1 MPSYDSHAS
10 PDQTEPQDRPVRPIT
25 AAAVFVRRH
34 FLWLLVA
41 CYVMAVMFPGPGI
54 AVRGWSWSSPHFAHI
69 PLASLVLLAVMLFV
83 AAMLADLEQARIVS
97 RQPMVVLMALA
108 AVWLGP
114 SLLTVAVGKL
124 LPVSISG
131 TATAGLLVSFALI
144 ASMPVANSSVGWTQS
159 AGGNLGLSLAL
170 VVISILLSPWITP
183 HLVSL
188 LGMSLGES
196 RQQCELLVKQFSG
209 SFFIVWVILPTAMG
223 FAARQILPAS
233 KILSLRPILTLVS
246 AAALLILNYINSVLA
261 LPKASG
267 SPVLVLA
274 TTTLLATS
282 LAAIGIVLGWA
293 IARLFRLPSETR
305 TALMFGLSMKHTGLA
320 LILAGAVLSNEPL
333 AILLIVLAT
342 LMQHVL
348 AGIVQW
354 WLDRALNTS

>member
-1 MPSYDSHAS
+1 M
-10 PDQTEPQDRPVRPIT
+10 V
-25 AAAVFVRRH
+25 AAATFVRRH
-34 FLWLLVA
+34 FLWLLIA
-41 CYVMAVMFPGPGI
+41 CYVLAVIVPGPGI
-54 AVRGWSWSSPHFAHI
+54 AVRSWSWSSPHFANV

-83 AAMLADLEQARIVS
+83 AAVLADLEQARIVS
-97 RQPMVVLMALA
+97 RQPLVVLMALA

-114 SLLTVAVGKL
+114 SLLTVVVGRI
-124 LPVSISG
+124 LPTSIGG

-196 RQQCELLVKQFSG
+196 RQQCELLVNQFSG
-209 SFFIVWVILPTAMG
+209 SFFIVWVILPTAAG
-223 FAARQILPAS
+223 FAVRQVVSAA
-233 KILSLRPILTLVS
+233 KIQALRPTLTLVS

-261 LPKASG
+261 LPKAYG
-267 SPVLVLA
+267 SPISVLA
-274 TTTLLATS
+274 TTTILATS
-282 LAAIGIVLGWA
+282 LAAIGIALGWA
-293 IARLFRLPSETR
+293 IARLVHLPSETR

-354 WLDRALNTS
+354 WLDRDVTSL

>member
-1 MPSYDSHAS
+1 MPSHQVEATSEKSERRKPAAHFAM
-10 PDQTEPQDRPVRPIT
+10 T
-25 AAAVFVRRH
+25 AAVFVRRH
-34 FLWLLVA
+34 FLWLLIA
-41 CYVMAVMFPGPGI
+41 CYVLAVVFPGPGI
-54 AVRGWSWSSPHFAHI
+54 TVRNWSWSSPHFPNV
-69 PLASLVLLAVMLFV
+69 PLASLVLLAVMLF
-83 AAMLADLEQARIVS
+83 AAAVLADLEQARIVS
-97 RQPMVVLMALA
+97 RQPLVVLMALA

-124 LPVSISG
+124 LPVSIGG

-183 HLVSL
+183 HLVNL

-196 RQQCELLVKQFSG
+196 RQQCELLVNQFSG
-209 SFFIVWVILPTAMG
+209 SFFIVWVILPTTMG
-223 FAARQILPAS
+223 FAARQILPAF
-233 KILSLRPILTLVS
+233 KILTLRPILTLVS
-246 AAALLILNYINSVLA
+246 AAALLLLNYINSVLA

-267 SPVLVLA
+267 SPVSVLV

-348 AGIVQW
+348 AGVVQW
-354 WLDRALNTS
+354 WLDRTLATS